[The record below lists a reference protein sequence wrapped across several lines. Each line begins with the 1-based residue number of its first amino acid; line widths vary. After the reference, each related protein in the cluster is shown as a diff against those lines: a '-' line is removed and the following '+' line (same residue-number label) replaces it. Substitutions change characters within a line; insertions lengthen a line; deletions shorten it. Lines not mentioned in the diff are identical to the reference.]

1 MQIAKAERPQQCL
14 RLLHPPAPIAVDE
27 NDAPALD
34 CEFTGQRYRREI
46 AVVVAPHRFDWGDA
60 FKSGDCLGAADVAR
74 MQDEIDP
81 AESFEDA
88 IGEAIEE
95 LRTMGVRD
103 NPDPRRQLPDPG
115 RLQPGRVGA
124 FGIGAP
130 VDGMQGRRGEKVCA
144 GLVQVQVDV
153 GEGKPGAV
161 GLATGVD

>member
-1 MQIAKAERPQQCL
+1 M
-14 RLLHPPAPIAVDE
+14 
-27 NDAPALD
+27 
-34 CEFTGQRYRREI
+34 
-46 AVVVAPHRFDWGDA
+46 VAPHRFDWGDA

-124 FGIGAP
+124 FGVGAP
-130 VDGMQGRRGEKVCA
+130 VERV
-144 GLVQVQVDV
+144 
-153 GEGKPGAV
+153 
-161 GLATGVD
+161 